1 MTNQPPDDPDS
12 TRHADSTPERQ
23 SASEALVS
31 RARRVVPGGA
41 QTGLRAQAYDLG
53 DVAFESADGATLT
66 TVEENDL
73 TDYHLAFGP
82 VLLGHGH
89 PEVDAAVKRTIDRG
103 VLYGA
108 GTTELEV
115 EVAERLTDLLPSVEM
130 VNFCNSG
137 SEATYHAVRLARAA
151 TGNEKILKFEG
162 CYHGWHDYVDVSV
175 YPPEAHVAERHR
187 AGACDRDGERQR
199 AASSGD
205 APPELAPY
213 PESDGMLGSAVEN
226 TVVVPFN
233 DPEAFRDAMER
244 HGDDLA
250 AVLLEPVPHSV
261 GCLKP
266 TGPFLDAL
274 DAETSERDVP
284 LVFDEVITAF
294 RHSARGMQSELDADP
309 DLTCVAKAMGNGY
322 PVAAVG
328 GRRDLLEQAGGDHES
343 GVVISGT
350 YSGHPVGLAAARAT
364 LDLVDSEN
372 VPARLADLGGRY
384 RAGLRDLL
392 EDHDIEGRVVGYRSI
407 FSVQFGVTGEPE
419 SYEEVVGLDEERFR
433 KFARGMYDRGH
444 FFTPNPYKR
453 HHLSLAHDEKN
464 LDEYLAD
471 ADEVLMEL

>member
-12 TRHADSTPERQ
+12 ARDAGPRRERQ
-23 SASEALVS
+23 PTSKRIVS

-66 TVEENDL
+66 TADGDHL

-82 VLLGHGH
+82 VVLGHGH
-89 PEVDAAVKRTIDRG
+89 PDVDAAVKRTIDRG

-115 EVAERLTDLLPSVEM
+115 AVAERLTDLLPSVEL

-137 SEATYHAVRLARAA
+137 SEATYHAVRLARAD

-187 AGACDRDGERQR
+187 EAR
-199 AASSGD
+199 SGD

-233 DPEAFRDAMER
+233 DPEAFRAAMET

-266 TGPFLDAL
+266 TDPFLDAL
-274 DAETSERDVP
+274 ETETSERDVP
-284 LVFDEVITAF
+284 LIFDEVITAF
-294 RHSARGMQSELDADP
+294 RHSVRGMQSDLDADP

-350 YSGHPVGLAAARAT
+350 YSGHPVGLAAARET
-364 LDLVDSEN
+364 LDIVESER
-372 VPARLADLGGRY
+372 VPEQLAGLGDRY

-392 EDHDIEGRVVGYRSI
+392 EDHGVEGRVVGFRSI
-407 FSVQFGVTGEPE
+407 FSIQFGKTGEPRD
-419 SYEEVVGLDEERFR
+419 YEDVVGLDEERFR
-433 KFARGMYDRGH
+433 DFAQGMHDRGH

-453 HHLSLAHDEKN
+453 HHLSLAHDDSHLTAY
-464 LDEYLAD
+464 LDDAD
-471 ADEVLMEL
+471 AVLAELSE